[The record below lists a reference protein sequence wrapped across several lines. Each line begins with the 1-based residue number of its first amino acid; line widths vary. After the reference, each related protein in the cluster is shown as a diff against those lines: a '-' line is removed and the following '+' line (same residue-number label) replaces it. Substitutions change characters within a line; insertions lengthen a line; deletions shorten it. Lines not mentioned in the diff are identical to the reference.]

1 MKPSHENVDTQT
13 DEVAT
18 RSLLIQTDAMEQAT
32 NSTQTDAV
40 PATTTTTTTG
50 SSLVNKLASK
60 SSSSIASSTGG
71 GSQQGATP
79 SPELIQLKT
88 RIDNLILEKNS
99 LRVRNEELM
108 QDLEAANK
116 KLTAALANPPPAAV
130 PIQQPVSEIDE

>member
-1 MKPSHENVDTQT
+1 MKPSLENVDTQT
-13 DEVAT
+13 DDVAT
-18 RSLLIQTDAMEQAT
+18 RSLLIQTDAMEQVT

-40 PATTTTTTTG
+40 PSTTTTTTG

-60 SSSSIASSTGG
+60 STSSIASSTG
-71 GSQQGATP
+71 QQAATP

-130 PIQQPVSEIDE
+130 AIQQPPVSEFNE

>member
-13 DEVAT
+13 DDVPT
-18 RSLLIQTDAMEQAT
+18 RSLLIQTDAMEQVT
-32 NSTQTDAV
+32 NSTQTDTVA
-40 PATTTTTTTG
+40 ATTSTS

-71 GSQQGATP
+71 GSQQATP

-116 KLTAALANPPPAAV
+116 KLTAALANPPPTAV
-130 PIQQPVSEIDE
+130 AIQQQPVSEIDE

>member
-1 MKPSHENVDTQT
+1 MKPSHENADTQT

-18 RSLLIQTDAMEQAT
+18 RSLLIQTDAMEQVT
-32 NSTQTDAV
+32 NSTQTDVVTA
-40 PATTTTTTTG
+40 TTTTTTG

-130 PIQQPVSEIDE
+130 AIQQPVSEIDE

>member
-40 PATTTTTTTG
+40 PATTTTG

>member
-40 PATTTTTTTG
+40 PATTTTTG

>member
-1 MKPSHENVDTQT
+1 MKPSLENVDTQT
-13 DEVAT
+13 DDVAT
-18 RSLLIQTDAMEQAT
+18 RSLLIQTDAMEQVT

-40 PATTTTTTTG
+40 PSTTTTTTTTG

-60 SSSSIASSTGG
+60 SSSSIASSTGP
-71 GSQQGATP
+71 QAATP

-130 PIQQPVSEIDE
+130 AIQQPPVSEINE